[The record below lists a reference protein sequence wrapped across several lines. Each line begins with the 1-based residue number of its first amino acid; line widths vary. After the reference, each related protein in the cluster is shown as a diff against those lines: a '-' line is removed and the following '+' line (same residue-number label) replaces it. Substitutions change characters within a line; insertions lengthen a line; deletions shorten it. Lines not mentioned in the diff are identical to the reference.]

1 MWEIFTG
8 GVMPYDKM
16 KNVEVVDYVCH
27 SKLRL
32 EKPGACPEKIY
43 KVMLQCWQHVCTT
56 IYLNLKK
63 NRFNNILLQQV
74 KCMVKSL

>member
-63 NRFNNILLQQV
+63 IALTIFYCN
-74 KCMVKSL
+74 K

>member
-56 IYLNLKK
+56 IT
-63 NRFNNILLQQV
+63 
-74 KCMVKSL
+74 